1 MLPVVMRSIRTKLA
15 IQYAATLAGALA
27 VLAFAL
33 FAVQGSAAV
42 REATERA
49 ALRGDL
55 ALRVL
60 RSITSEREPV
70 VVPVPDRRR
79 GAGAGTGEESRSSE
93 PPRPTDPSEADLR
106 VRFQLDALPGIL
118 LAFNQKGE
126 DFYRSA
132 DVHRLSTGD
141 SVQLWRVLRRFGTAS
156 SARAVLNG
164 ESVVLVRRV
173 EENPNLHRYQVVTG
187 VSVGSGA
194 LGLLGSALVIIPVLL
209 LGAVAVVYTIT
220 SRALEPLDRITSEV
234 AAISDGKSLH
244 RRLHTEGDKGDNDEW
259 GRLIAQLNAMIG
271 RLETS
276 FGALRRFT
284 ADASHELK
292 TPLAVLRA
300 DVERAMHVPQGSSEQ
315 LVALEEALQE
325 TTRMASLVESLLT
338 LARADEGRFDLH
350 RERVELLPLVRDVYE
365 TALILGEEAGL
376 TVTMPVAQDAIVDGD
391 PTRLRQ
397 LLLNLITN
405 AIKYTPQRGEV
416 ELSLVRSDDEA
427 TFSVRDTGIG
437 IAAAD
442 LPHIFERFYRADRV
456 RSRTDERGGFGLGL
470 SISQWIAQAHGGS
483 LVVQSRLHRG
493 STFTVTLPLATDEAE
508 DEPEGSEPAAARA
521 AH

>member
-1 MLPVVMRSIRTKLA
+1 MRSIRSRLTL
-15 IQYAATLAGALA
+15 QYAGILAAALA

-33 FAVQGSAAV
+33 FAVQSSAAV
-42 REATERA
+42 REATDRA
-49 ALRGDL
+49 TLRGDL

-60 RSITSEREPV
+60 RSITSERDPV
-70 VVPVPDRRR
+70 VVPVPDRGR
-79 GAGAGTGEESRSSE
+79 GAGTAAPPGEIRPSDAT
-93 PPRPTDPSEADLR
+93 RPTDASEADLR

-132 DVHRLSTGD
+132 DVRRLSTAD
-141 SVQLWRVLRRFGTAS
+141 SAQLWRVLRRFGTAT
-156 SARAVLNG
+156 SARALLNG

-187 VSVGSGA
+187 VAVGSDA
-194 LGLLGSALVIIPVLL
+194 FGLLGSALIVIPILL
-209 LGAVAVVYTIT
+209 LGALAVTYTIT
-220 SRALEPLDRITSEV
+220 NRALEPLDRITTEV

-244 RRLHTEGDKGDNDEW
+244 RRLHTEGSNDEW
-259 GRLIAQLNAMIG
+259 GRLIAQLNAMIE

-300 DVERAMHVPQGSSEQ
+300 DVERAMHTPQGSGEQ

-350 RERVELLPLVRDVYE
+350 RERIELLPLVRDVYE

-376 TVTMPVAQDAIVDGD
+376 KVTMPAAQNATVDGD

-405 AIKYTPQRGEV
+405 AIKYTPQGGEV
-416 ELSLVRSDDEA
+416 ELSLVRSDDEV

-456 RSRTDERGGFGLGL
+456 RSRMDERGGFGLGL

-493 STFTVTLPLATDEAE
+493 STFTVTLPLADEEAAVE
-508 DEPEGSEPAAARA
+508 LEENEAAAARA
-521 AH
+521 GG

>member
-1 MLPVVMRSIRTKLA
+1 MHSLRARLA
-15 IQYAATLAGALA
+15 IHYAGILAAALV
-27 VLAFAL
+27 VLAIAL
-33 FAVQGSAAV
+33 FAVQSSAAV

-60 RSITSEREPV
+60 RSITAERDPV
-70 VVPVPDRRR
+70 VVPVPERRR
-79 GAGAGTGEESRSSE
+79 GSGAGAADATRSAESQ
-93 PPRPTDPSEADLR
+93 RPTDRSEADLR
-106 VRFQLDALPGIL
+106 VAFQLEALPGIL
-118 LAFNQKGE
+118 LAFNEKGL

-132 DVHRLSTGD
+132 DVRRLSTAD
-141 SVQLWRVLRRFGTAS
+141 SAQLWRVLRRFGTAT
-156 SARAVLNG
+156 SARALLNG
-164 ESVVLVRRV
+164 ESIVLVRRV
-173 EENPNLHRYQVVTG
+173 EVNPNLHRYQVVTG
-187 VSVGSGA
+187 VAIGSDS
-194 LGLLGSALVIIPVLL
+194 LGLLGAALVVIPILL
-209 LGAVAVVYTIT
+209 LGAVVIT
-220 SRALEPLDRITSEV
+220 YAITNRALEPLDRITTEV

-244 RRLHTEGDKGDNDEW
+244 RRLHTEGSNDEW
-259 GRLIAQLNAMIG
+259 GRLIAQLNAMIE

-300 DVERAMHVPQGSSEQ
+300 DVERAMHVPQGSSDQ

-350 RERVELLPLVRDVYE
+350 RERIEILPLVRDVYE
-365 TALILGEEAGL
+365 TALILGEEAGIK
-376 TVTMPVAQDAIVDGD
+376 VTMPTAHDATVDGD

-405 AIKYTPQRGEV
+405 AIKYTPQGGEA
-416 ELSLVRSDDEA
+416 ELSLVRTDDEVI
-427 TFSVRDTGIG
+427 FSVRDTGIG

-456 RSRTDERGGFGLGL
+456 RSRMDERGGFGLGL

-493 STFTVTLPLATDEAE
+493 STFTVTLPLPS
-508 DEPEGSEPAAARA
+508 DEPAVDLDDTEAPAARA
-521 AH
+521 SG